1 MTEATHA
8 AFALA
13 LLRALPEGDRC
24 WSPFSVAAALCR
36 AADVAGE
43 DTAPAVADVLRADV
57 DRTAKLLAVAAD
69 EPAVTSADT
78 IWVDPTAPA
87 VEHPDVRRLVLDEH
101 AHVVINEAVREL
113 TRGLVR
119 QAVPPGAITP
129 GALAVLVNALHAKG
143 AWVEEFPEDDTR
155 PRKFRTPSGKRM
167 VPTMHRTGALGY
179 AARHGWRSVLIP
191 CEEALDVVALL
202 PDQPLAT
209 AELDGEALADLIT
222 GVRFTE
228 VDLYLPKVALEAA
241 TELVEPL
248 RALGAGPLFDSW
260 LLVEQVL
267 HQAKLTLDERG
278 VEGAAATTMIA
289 AMGWHDP
296 EEALVVRFDRPFL
309 LAVRHRRTGLLLF
322 LAEVTEP

>member
-13 LLRALPEGDRC
+13 VHRALPAGNRC

-36 AADVAGE
+36 AAGVAGE
-43 DTAPAVADVLRADV
+43 DTGPAVADVLRADV

-78 IWVDPTAPA
+78 IWVDPAAPA
-87 VEHPDVRRLVLDEH
+87 AQHPDVRRLVLDEH
-101 AHVVINEAVREL
+101 AHVVINEVVREL
-113 TRGLVR
+113 THGLVR
-119 QAVPPGAITP
+119 QAVPPRAITP
-129 GALAVLVNALHAKG
+129 GTLAVLVNALHVKG
-143 AWVEEFPEDDTR
+143 AWAEDFPEEDTR
-155 PRKFRTPSGKRM
+155 PRKFRAPSGKRM
-167 VPTMHRTGALGY
+167 VPTMRRTGASGY
-179 AARHGWRSVLIP
+179 AARHGWQSVLIP

-228 VDLYLPKVALEAA
+228 VDLYLPKVDLEAGSA
-241 TELVEPL
+241 LVEPL

-267 HQAKLTLDERG
+267 HQAKLTLDEHG

-296 EEALVVRFDRPFL
+296 GEALVVRFDRPFL
-309 LAVRHRRTGLLLF
+309 LAVRHRGTGLLLF

>member
-1 MTEATHA
+1 MTDATHA

-13 LLRALPEGDRC
+13 LHRALPAGNRC

-57 DRTAKLLAVAAD
+57 GRTAKLLAVAAD

-78 IWVDPTAPA
+78 IWVDPAAPA
-87 VEHPDVRRLVLDEH
+87 ANHPDVRRLALDEH
-101 AHVVINEAVREL
+101 AHVVINEVVREL
-113 TRGLVR
+113 TRGLVPR
-119 QAVPPGAITP
+119 AVPPGAITP
-129 GALAVLVNALHAKG
+129 GTLAILVNALHAKG
-143 AWVEEFPEDDTR
+143 AWVEDFPEDDTR

-167 VPTMHRTGALGY
+167 VPTMRRVGTFGH
-179 AARHGWRSVLIP
+179 AARHGWQSVLIP
-191 CEEALDVVALL
+191 CAEALDVVALL

-209 AELDGEALADLIT
+209 AELDGDALADLVT

-228 VDLYLPKVALEAA
+228 VDLHLPKVDLTEA
-241 TELVEPL
+241 TELAEPL

-267 HQAKLTLDERG
+267 HQAKLALDEHG
-278 VEGAAATTMIA
+278 VEGAAATSAIA

-296 EEALVVRFDRPFL
+296 REALVVRFDRPFL
-309 LAVRHRRTGLLLF
+309 LVVRHRGTGLLLF
-322 LAEVTEP
+322 LAEVVEP